1 MHARHV
7 PVCSFALPAEPA
19 SVRRARRWM
28 LAFAQEHSSDCDLH
42 ERVALA
48 FTEAFT
54 NAVRHAYPNAAPGW
68 DDIQVSADV
77 DDGTLE
83 IVVIDHGAGFEA
95 ASRAS
100 GLGVGLGIVA
110 SCADHFAIRE
120 RTTRGT
126 EVWMAFRLAD
136 A

>member
-1 MHARHV
+1 
-7 PVCSFALPAEPA
+7 
-19 SVRRARRWM
+19 M
-28 LAFAQEHSSDCDLH
+28 LAFAQEHSPDRDLH

-54 NAVRHAYPNAAPGW
+54 NAVRHAYPDADPGW
-68 DDIQVSADV
+68 DAIQVSADV

-83 IVVIDHGAGFEA
+83 IVVSDHGTGFQA
-95 ASRAS
+95 ASSGS

-120 RTTRGT
+120 RAMRGT
-126 EVWMAFRLAD
+126 EVWMAFRLGDSRVGA
-136 A
+136 